1 MTRLPA
7 EAECHALD
15 ILRGYEPFLEWTA
28 PERTIHQC
36 REFYFQQREQAAL
49 ENFTAGLRFL
59 LENRFLK
66 RLTDERLE
74 LTDAGRAW
82 LAARARRHED
92 S

>member
-1 MTRLPA
+1 MTHLPA
-7 EAECHALD
+7 EAECHALA

-36 REFYFQQREQAAL
+36 REFYFQQEGQGSLAD
-49 ENFTAGLRFL
+49 FTAGLRFL
-59 LENRFLK
+59 LENRLLK

-82 LAARARRHED
+82 HAARARHHED